1 VSRFFNAAQIEFV
14 AMDYL
19 SNVVYVSTI
28 DYNISPEGPAC
39 ERRDYDQVVLIGR
52 IQNAIENINPNITP
66 DTEKF
71 VEEAGV

>member
-1 VSRFFNAAQIEFV
+1 VSIYLDEAQIEIV
-14 AMDYL
+14 TMDYL
-19 SNVVYVSTI
+19 RDIGYVCTFGP
-28 DYNISPEGPAC
+28 DISPGGQAC

-71 VEEAGV
+71 VEEASI